1 MTEEVTKSPIFRTD
15 EHWKKTYNEQR
26 KDRLNDSVCEYL
38 EDENLEVFWR
48 ELNECLDEW
57 VSYHRG
63 QSDRASLIKKMIG
76 GHRPLQI
83 QQDFETQTSLL
94 KKKLP

>member
-38 EDENLEVFWR
+38 EDENPEVFWR

-57 VSYHRG
+57 ISYHRG
-63 QSDRASLIKKMIG
+63 QSDRNL
-76 GHRPLQI
+76 H
-83 QQDFETQTSLL
+83 LL
-94 KKKLP
+94 KK